1 MKSFFKHTVLAIGIS
16 ICLSVII
23 AYINYTSASENISFA
38 SYVCQI
44 NTVFGFVLSMM
55 LYYTNY
61 FVIGAVDNFFFKQ
74 RDTFLGVKQLVY
86 FASGIVITVISYYVY
101 YGVLLNVFFGV
112 SLAHYRA
119 SANVSVLNFMYI
131 VLIALFVLLVVL
143 AFTFYAHIKNLAIK
157 NKQIE
162 VALKQA
168 EINSLK
174 EQLSPHFL
182 FNNLNVLI
190 SIIQEDSVKAEQF
203 VRSFVKIYRYV
214 IEQIEN
220 STTTIEREIQFAKEY
235 MYLMNVRYDN
245 AIDFQISKEVTT
257 FYQGNML
264 ALSMQAIL
272 DNVLKHNAI
281 PTDKSFRVSIT
292 IENGAYIVVT
302 NDKIKKVQNVYSS
315 KLGLKN
321 LHSRYQLECNKQIVV
336 LEDHASFSVKLP
348 ICTKEANL

>member
-1 MKSFFKHTVLAIGIS
+1 MKNFFKHTVLAIGLS

-23 AYINYTSASENISFA
+23 AYINYTSASEKISFA
-38 SYVCQI
+38 SYLCHV

-61 FVIGAVDNFFFKQ
+61 FVISTVDYFFFKQ
-74 RDTFLGVKQLVY
+74 RDTLFGVKQLVY
-86 FASGIVITVISYYVY
+86 FASGIIITLISYYVY

-112 SLAHYRA
+112 SFEHYQT

-143 AFTFYAHIKNLAIK
+143 AFTFYDHIKNLAIK

-190 SIIQEDSVKAEQF
+190 SVIQEDSVKAEQF

-220 STTTIEREIQFAKEY
+220 STTTVEREIQFAKGY

-245 AIDFQISKEVTT
+245 AIDFQISEEVAT
-257 FYQGNML
+257 FYQSNIL
-264 ALSMQAIL
+264 ALSMQAVL
-272 DNVLKHNAI
+272 DNVVKHNAI
-281 PTDKSFRVSIT
+281 PTEGGFSVRIT
-292 IENGAYIVVT
+292 IENGAYIVIT
-302 NDKIKKVQNVYSS
+302 NDKIRKVQNVYSS
-315 KLGLKN
+315 KLGLRN
-321 LHSRYQLECNKQIVV
+321 LNSRYLLECDKEIVV

-348 ICTKEANL
+348 ICTKEAKL